1 MEKIYKNHQSFE
13 KAAPEEE
20 GVPSEC
26 ILSFLSA
33 LYKYG
38 VNMHSVLFFRNFKLI
53 FDGYYKPFNEN
64 TLHRMFS
71 VTKSFVSAA
80 VGILAGREEIDL
92 DSPVIKYFPEY
103 DGDCNDRF
111 VREATV
117 RHLLEMRSPHEKTAF
132 KQISDDDYVK
142 SFFKLKASKVPGTAF
157 SYDTSA
163 SHTLCALAEKIS
175 GKSLIDFLR
184 DEFLRDLGFSD
195 EAYCLRDPLGR
206 SLGGSGL
213 MARPLDI
220 GIFAHVFLNGGKLW
234 GKLGGKQVISG
245 DYVKSAILKQSET
258 VLKGGGREEWQG
270 YGYQFWRTLNNGY
283 MCYGI
288 GGQLALILPDFNFV
302 MVTTA
307 DTLELKGGVDI
318 IFGLFW
324 EKVYPYFSSK
334 PLRVSE
340 KSFSK
345 LMEMKKSLEIK
356 PLSFSSKFSGKNIAG
371 KKFSVFENEFGIKD
385 LFINFYGDF
394 GKISFSCFKGDFELS
409 FGVGRQVVSIFPYY
423 GYKCAVSG
431 DFLSESSLIIKCHV
445 IDEEI
450 GLVWFQ
456 IDVNDF
462 GDGVFLT
469 KKNIGIGFEEF
480 NGCYMI
486 NANIFLPAF

>member
-1 MEKIYKNHQSFE
+1 MEKIYKNHQPFE
-13 KAAPEEE
+13 KGIPEEE

-33 LYKYG
+33 LYEYD
-38 VNMHSVLFFRNFKLI
+38 VNIHSVLFFRNFKLI
-53 FDGYYKPFNEN
+53 FDGYYKPFDEN

-80 VGILAGREEIDL
+80 VGVLAGRGEIDL
-92 DSPVIKYFPEY
+92 DSPVVKYFPEY
-103 DGDCNDRF
+103 DRDCDDRF
-111 VREATV
+111 VRAATV

-163 SHTLCALAEKIS
+163 SHTLCALVEKIS

-184 DEFLRDLGFSD
+184 DDFLRDLGFSD
-195 EAYCLRDPLGR
+195 EAYCLKDPFGR

-234 GKLGGKQVISG
+234 GEFDGKQVISE
-245 DYVKSAILKQSET
+245 DYVKSAVLKQSET

-288 GGQLALILPDFNFV
+288 AGQLALVLPDFNFV

-307 DTLELKGGVDI
+307 DTLDLKGGVDI

-324 EKVYPYFSSK
+324 EKVYPHLSSK
-334 PLRVSE
+334 PLSVSE

-345 LMEMKKSLEIK
+345 LMKVRENLEIK
-356 PLSFSSKFSGKNIAG
+356 PLSFSGNFFGKNIVG
-371 KKFSVFENEFGIKD
+371 KKFSVFDNKFSIKD
-385 LFINFYGDF
+385 LVINFYGDF
-394 GKISFSCFKGDFELS
+394 GKICFSCFKGDFELS
-409 FGVGRQVVSIFPYY
+409 FGIGRQIVSEFPYY
-423 GYKCAVSG
+423 GYKCAASG
-431 DFLSESSLIIKCHV
+431 GFLSESALIVKCHI

-450 GLVWFQ
+450 GTVWLQ
-456 IDVNDF
+456 VDVNDS
-462 GDGVFLT
+462 GEGVFLT
-469 KKNIGIGFEEF
+469 KKNVGIGFEEF
-480 NGCYMI
+480 NECYI
-486 NANIFLPAF
+486 ITAV